1 MIEWREPIQNQL
13 AIISYIVKTI
23 KVDWN
28 SRRDAYMHVFTDVT
42 SVKNYEKEKALNEC
56 LYILFSSMSHE
67 FRTPLNTVW
76 NSISLLASKIEQMSL
91 IVKNHIN
98 EDNKDYKTV
107 SQISE
112 ACNKYKAMAN
122 ISSKILTNSIENI
135 LDLAKVEARNLDLNM
150 TNFSIKSIVEEIKFI
165 FEDQWNRKQLYFQV
179 NCSETVLGS
188 HFTSDFNRIKQILI
202 NLVSNSFKF
211 TDRGGIAIFI
221 DRITK
226 RNLDYIKEFVKF
238 KVSDTGIGISNDDQ
252 KQIF

>member
-1 MIEWREPIQNQL
+1 M
-13 AIISYIVKTI
+13 
-23 KVDWN
+23 
-28 SRRDAYMHVFTDVT
+28 
-42 SVKNYEKEKALNEC
+42 KNLVNFFKFIYPLTGGNGGILYEQQALNEC

-91 IVKNHIN
+91 IVKNYIH
-98 EDNKDYKTV
+98 EDNKDYKNV
-107 SQISE
+107 NQISE
-112 ACNKYKAMAN
+112 VCNKYKAMAN

-150 TNFSIKSIVEEIKFI
+150 TNFSIKSIVDELKFI
-165 FEDQWNRKQLYFQV
+165 FEDQWNKKQLYFQV
-179 NCSETVLGS
+179 NCSEAVLKS
-188 HFTSDFNRIKQILI
+188 HFISDFNRIKQILI

-226 RNLDYIKEFVKF
+226 RNLDCIKEFVKI

-252 KQIF
+252 MQTFLNSLIYWNHTVTNF